1 MRRRG
6 LQGVESEGLAVS
18 ASVSAVRGQCVWVW
32 VWVWDVPVD
41 TVAQAVE
48 DNQHGEQGEEA
59 SGLETG
65 VCGEGFCAE
74 GLLLRVALELDGG
87 PVAGDAEEE
96 GDDGDEV
103 EEEREDALLLLAGG
117 LDVEG

>member
-1 MRRRG
+1 M
-6 LQGVESEGLAVS
+6 S
-18 ASVSAVRGQCVWVW
+18 AAAVRGQCVWA
-32 VWVWDVPVD
+32 WVWDVPVD

-59 SGLETG
+59 GGLEAG

-96 GDDGDEV
+96 GDDGEEV
-103 EEEREDALLLLAGG
+103 EEEREDAFLLLAGG